1 VTKTTLAKYLSDNTD
16 QIVLKYSSAQ
26 NLGSKYINMMMMMM
40 MMMMKFAS
48 QIDANSSAQHT

>member
-40 MMMMKFAS
+40 MMKFAS